1 MSRFD
6 PIDLSQLAPPDVVEV
21 LDYEALLAERKTY
34 AISLWP
40 DAEQAAIAALLE
52 LETEPLNILL
62 QENTYREV
70 ILRQRINDACKAV
83 MLPYSTNA
91 DLEVL
96 AAFFGVTRLLV
107 TPEDTSVNPPIPAV
121 WENDERLRMRTQMA
135 LEGYSTAG
143 AVGGYTFHTLSA
155 SALVKDVDISSPT
168 PGTVQVVVLSTE
180 GDGTPDAPL
189 LTTVT
194 NALNDEEVRPL
205 CDTVSVIAATIV
217 DYTITATLKFFEGP
231 GSAEV
236 LAAAQAAAE
245 AYAVTQHNL
254 GRDITRSGIFAALH
268 QPGVQNVTLTAPAAD
283 IVVDHHEA
291 ARCTAITLT
300 DGGIDE

>member
-6 PIDLSQLAPPDVVEV
+6 PIDLSQLPSPDVVEV

-34 AISLWP
+34 TISLWP
-40 DAEQAAIAALLE
+40 EAEQEAIAALLE

-62 QENTYREV
+62 QENTYREMM
-70 ILRQRINDACKAV
+70 LRQRINDACKAV
-83 MLPYSTNA
+83 MLPYALGS

-107 TPEDTSVNPPIPAV
+107 SPADNSVNPPIPAV
-121 WENDERLRMRTQMA
+121 YETDERLRMRTQMA

-143 AVGGYTFHTLSA
+143 AVGGYTFHALSA
-155 SALVKDVDISSPT
+155 SALVKDVGISSPT
-168 PGTVQVVVLSTE
+168 PGTVQVVVLSTA
-180 GDGTPDAPL
+180 GDGTPDAAL
-189 LTTVT
+189 LNTV
-194 NALNDEEVRPL
+194 NDALNDEEVRPL
-205 CDTVSVIAATIV
+205 CDTVSVLAATIV
-217 DYTITATLKFFEGP
+217 NYTITATLKFFEGP

-236 LAAAQAAAE
+236 LAAAQSAAE
-245 AYAVTQHNL
+245 AYAATQHNL

-268 QPGVQNVTLTAPAAD
+268 QPGVQNVTLSAPAAD
-283 IVVDHHEA
+283 IVVDHDEA
-291 ARCTAITLT
+291 PLCTAITLT